1 MTDVGVKM
9 GVSGI
14 SQFKQQISEAQSTVK
29 TYDSALKLAEK
40 QLKATGDAETY
51 LQSKTTALQG
61 KLQAQ
66 QSAVKS
72 AEAALKSMADS
83 GVDKASA
90 AYQKM
95 EKSLLDAQAAV
106 LDTQMD
112 IQNIG
117 TESTNAAGKT
127 ERLASSL
134 GGLNRTVSLET
145 VISGLGRITDTMER
159 GIQKAGELGEA
170 IWGNIM
176 NSAQWADDSATMALM
191 YGVDLDTFLR
201 VQKLVANGMD
211 TSVEAILKSQ
221 QKLAKNVGNG
231 SGSFLQTMKEL
242 GLAYET
248 VGKFGDTSIMLAT
261 NDPTE
266 MFWKAGEAIM
276 ALGDSFEQESKA
288 QEVFGKSWRE
298 LIPLFTDYK
307 TQEAFDK
314 ALEGVTVNSEKEVS
328 DLAALNDKVA
338 ELQGNIDT
346 LTNKGWA
353 ALAPSLTG
361 AADAL
366 SGLLGNVLE
375 YLDTPEGKEA
385 LNEMSESISGLFED
399 LEHIDPD
406 SVVKNFQTVFDKI
419 VGGFRWIKENK
430 DGVVNGI
437 KVIAGA
443 FGLLKVSEGVLTFL
457 QLINGARGALGGGG
471 GATEA
476 AAGAAGATARGGI
489 FSKAFSFL
497 KTPFGKFASAEALIA
512 YIGSE
517 MIKANMNDENL
528 NAIYG
533 DGTGGSVVDT
543 MSEEAVKAAK
553 KYWQVYE
560 ETGTEAAMDA
570 RDRLQKTLQD
580 EGFYNDEQGVSLIE
594 NIFDNWLNGMDPDGL
609 GERLKA
615 RFQDGRK
622 KPMDLSEAWKTFTDG
637 KSIEVPTEPEA
648 PENAAE
654 ILRAQIGT
662 VPVAVQPMFSGAGY
676 GGSTGGGSADLLT
689 DIGYGG
695 FSRLWREHANGIP
708 YVPWDGYAAILHKG
722 ERVVPAREVSSR
734 SYSSNMYFENVN
746 INNGM
751 DAEAL
756 AAKIAEANRAT
767 MSGTGN

>member
-1 MTDVGVKM
+1 MPGIGVEM

-14 SQFKQQISEAQSTVK
+14 SQFKQQISEAQNTVK

-40 QLKATGDAETY
+40 QMKATGDAETY

-117 TESTNAAGKT
+117 AESTNAAGKT
-127 ERLASSL
+127 DRLASSL

-170 IWGNIM
+170 IWNNVM
-176 NSAQWADDSATMALM
+176 NSAKWADDSETMALM
-191 YGVDLDTFLR
+191 YGIDLDTFLR
-201 VQKLVANGMD
+201 MQKLVTNGMD
-211 TSVEAILKSQ
+211 TSVDAMLRSQ
-221 QKLAKNVGNG
+221 TKLNKNIG
-231 SGSFLQTMKEL
+231 SGNKETLQYFRELGVAIATVTGESMDIVQRKDPADLFWEIGDALMHMGDAYDKEAASQAIFGRGWKEL
-242 GLAYET
+242 VPLFDKYSSREAYE
-248 VGKFGDTSIMLAT
+248 
-261 NDPTE
+261 
-266 MFWKAGEAIM
+266 
-276 ALGDSFEQESKA
+276 
-288 QEVFGKSWRE
+288 
-298 LIPLFTDYK
+298 
-307 TQEAFDK
+307 K
-314 ALEGVTVNSEKEVS
+314 ALDSVKVNTEQEVS

-366 SGLLGNVLE
+366 SRLLGNVLD
-375 YLDTPEGKEA
+375 YLETPEGKEA

-399 LEHIDPD
+399 LEHIHPD
-406 SVVKNFQTVFDKI
+406 SVVQNFQKVFDKI

-430 DGVVNGI
+430 DGVVTGI
-437 KVIAGA
+437 KAIAGA

-457 QLINGARGALGGGG
+457 QLINGAKGALGGGG
-471 GATEA
+471 GAAEA
-476 AAGAAGATARGGI
+476 AAGAAGATSKGGI

-497 KTPFGKFASAEALIA
+497 KTPFGQFASAEALIA

-553 KYWQVYE
+553 RYWQVYE
-560 ETGTEAAMDA
+560 ETGSEAAMDA
-570 RDRLQKTLQD
+570 RDRLQRTLQD

-654 ILRAQIGT
+654 MLRAQIGT

-751 DAEAL
+751 DAEGL
-756 AAKIAEANRAT
+756 AAKIAAANRQI

>member
-1 MTDVGVKM
+1 MADVSVQM

-117 TESTNAAGKT
+117 MESSNAAGKT
-127 ERLASSL
+127 DRLASSL

-170 IWGNIM
+170 IWDNVM
-176 NSAQWADDSATMALM
+176 NSAKWADDSETMALM
-191 YGVDLDTFLR
+191 YGIDLDTFLR
-201 VQKLVANGMD
+201 MQKLVTNGMD
-211 TSVEAILKSQ
+211 TSVDAMLRSQ
-221 QKLAKNVGNG
+221 TKLNKNIG
-231 SGSFLQTMKEL
+231 SGSKETLQYFRELGVAIATVTGESMDIVQRKDPADLFWEIGDALMHMGDAYDKEAASQAIFGRGWKEL
-242 GLAYET
+242 VPLFDKYDSRAEYE
-248 VGKFGDTSIMLAT
+248 K
-261 NDPTE
+261 
-266 MFWKAGEAIM
+266 
-276 ALGDSFEQESKA
+276 ALGRVKVNTEQ
-288 QEVFGKSWRE
+288 
-298 LIPLFTDYK
+298 
-307 TQEAFDK
+307 
-314 ALEGVTVNSEKEVS
+314 EVS
-328 DLAALNDKVA
+328 DLAELNDKVA
-338 ELQGNIDT
+338 ELQGNIET

-385 LNEMSESISGLFED
+385 LKEMSESISGLFED

-406 SVVKNFQTVFDKI
+406 SVVQNFQKVFDKI

-430 DGVVNGI
+430 DGVVTGI

-457 QLINGARGALGGGG
+457 QLINGAKGALGGGG
-471 GATEA
+471 GAAEA
-476 AAGAAGATARGGI
+476 AAAATGGGLLSKAWEWAGSKLTGINDWIGGTMNGAAMWDYITNNTRVGQETRNTGDFFGAVQTA
-489 FSKAFSFL
+489 FDEKKAEI
-497 KTPFGKFASAEALIA
+497 KENAENFASDWEGLLAEIFVNSWSEKNSATEKGSVFQEAL
-512 YIGSE
+512 
-517 MIKANMNDENL
+517 DEL
-528 NAIYG
+528 A
-533 DGTGGSVVDT
+533 DFFGTG
-543 MSEEAVKAAK
+543 
-553 KYWQVYE
+553 
-560 ETGTEAAMDA
+560 
-570 RDRLQKTLQD
+570 
-580 EGFYNDEQGVSLIE
+580 
-594 NIFDNWLNGMDPDGL
+594 DNPKNPV
-609 GERLKA
+609 E
-615 RFQDGRK
+615 
-622 KPMDLSEAWKTFTDG
+622 
-637 KSIEVPTEPEA
+637 IPTEPEV
-648 PENAAE
+648 PKNAAADVAE
-654 ILRAQIGT
+654 QIGV

-708 YVPWDGYAAILHKG
+708 YVPFDGYAAILHKG

>member
-1 MTDVGVKM
+1 MADVSVQM

-14 SQFKQQISEAQSTVK
+14 SQFKQQISEAQNSVK

-72 AEAALKSMADS
+72 AEAALKSMAES

-117 TESTNAAGKT
+117 AESMNAAGKT
-127 ERLASSL
+127 DRLASSL

-170 IWGNIM
+170 IWNNVM

-201 VQKLVANGMD
+201 IQKLVTNGMD

-221 QKLAKNVGNG
+221 QKLTKNIGGG
-231 SGSFLQTMKEL
+231 SASFLETMKEL

-248 VGKFGDTSIMLAT
+248 VGKFGETATMLVT
-261 NDPTE
+261 NDPSE
-266 MFWKAGEAIM
+266 MFWRAGEAILKM
-276 ALGDSFEQESKA
+276 GDSFEQEAKA
-288 QEVFGKSWRE
+288 QEIFGRSWRE
-298 LIPLFTDYK
+298 LIPLFTEYH

-314 ALEGVTVNSEKEVS
+314 ALEDVTVNTEKEVE
-328 DLAALNDKVA
+328 DLAKFSDTIS
-338 ELQGNIDT
+338 ELKGQVDT
-346 LTNKGWA
+346 FMNKGWA
-353 ALAPSLTG
+353 ALAPGLTS

-375 YLDTPEGKEA
+375 YLDTPEGKET

-399 LEHIDPD
+399 LEHIDPE
-406 SVVKNFQTVFDKI
+406 SVVQNFQKVFDKI

-430 DGVVNGI
+430 DDVVTGI

-457 QLINGARGALGGGG
+457 QLIKGVKGAFGDGG

-476 AAGAAGATARGGI
+476 AAAAAATGGGWLGRIGQQIIDKAGGI
-489 FSKAFSFL
+489 GGTISSLTNGAVVGDWFVNNTEIGQRLRNGEGLSGVWDAVSTYFTETLPKNWKNFWETSYWDEIGQMYSQNINKWTADHS
-497 KTPFGKFASAEALIA
+497 ASNSSI
-512 YIGSE
+512 
-517 MIKANMNDENL
+517 
-528 NAIYG
+528 
-533 DGTGGSVVDT
+533 
-543 MSEEAVKAAK
+543 
-553 KYWQVYE
+553 
-560 ETGTEAAMDA
+560 
-570 RDRLQKTLQD
+570 
-580 EGFYNDEQGVSLIE
+580 
-594 NIFDNWLNGMDPDGL
+594 L
-609 GERLKA
+609 GEPGQLIDEWNRL
-615 RFQDGRK
+615 FGE
-622 KPMDLSEAWKTFTDG
+622 SG
-637 KSIEVPTEPEA
+637 KEVEVPTEPVV

-654 ILRAQIGT
+654 TISKVIGPVT
-662 VPVAVQPMFSGAGY
+662 VPVVPVVRNGAGY
-676 GGSTGGGSADLLT
+676 GGSTGGGSADLLAN
-689 DIGYGG
+689 IGYGG

-751 DAEAL
+751 DAEGL
-756 AAKIAEANRAT
+756 AAKIAAANRQI

>member
-1 MTDVGVKM
+1 MADVSVQM

-61 KLQAQ
+61 KLQEQ

-117 TESTNAAGKT
+117 AESTNAAGKT
-127 ERLASSL
+127 DRLASSL

-170 IWGNIM
+170 IWDNVM
-176 NSAQWADDSATMALM
+176 NSAKWADDSETMALM
-191 YGVDLDTFLR
+191 YGIDLDTFLR
-201 VQKLVANGMD
+201 MQKLVTNGMD
-211 TSVEAILKSQ
+211 TSVDAMLRSQ
-221 QKLAKNVGNG
+221 TKLNKNIG
-231 SGSFLQTMKEL
+231 SGSKETLQYFRELGVAIATVTGESMDIVQRKDPADLFWEIGDALMHMGDAYDKEAASQAIFGRGWKEL
-242 GLAYET
+242 VPLFDKYSSREAYE
-248 VGKFGDTSIMLAT
+248 
-261 NDPTE
+261 
-266 MFWKAGEAIM
+266 
-276 ALGDSFEQESKA
+276 
-288 QEVFGKSWRE
+288 
-298 LIPLFTDYK
+298 
-307 TQEAFDK
+307 K
-314 ALEGVTVNSEKEVS
+314 ALDSVKVNTEQEVS

-338 ELQGNIDT
+338 ELQGNIET

-406 SVVKNFQTVFDKI
+406 SVVQNFQKVFDKI

-430 DGVVNGI
+430 DGVVTGI

-471 GATEA
+471 GGAEA
-476 AAGAAGATARGGI
+476 AAAAAATGGGLL
-489 FSKAFSFL
+489 SKAWEWAGSKLTGINDWIGGAMNGASMWDYITNNTRVGQETRNTGDF
-497 KTPFGKFASAEALIA
+497 FGAVQTAFDEKKAEIMENAENFASDWEGLLAEIFVNSWSEKNSATEKSSVFQEAL
-512 YIGSE
+512 
-517 MIKANMNDENL
+517 DEL
-528 NAIYG
+528 A
-533 DGTGGSVVDT
+533 DFFGTG
-543 MSEEAVKAAK
+543 
-553 KYWQVYE
+553 
-560 ETGTEAAMDA
+560 
-570 RDRLQKTLQD
+570 
-580 EGFYNDEQGVSLIE
+580 
-594 NIFDNWLNGMDPDGL
+594 DNPKNPV
-609 GERLKA
+609 E
-615 RFQDGRK
+615 
-622 KPMDLSEAWKTFTDG
+622 
-637 KSIEVPTEPEA
+637 IPTEPEV
-648 PENAAE
+648 PKNAAADVAE
-654 ILRAQIGT
+654 QIGV
-662 VPVAVQPMFSGAGY
+662 VPVAVQPVFSGAGY
-676 GGSTGGGSADLLT
+676 GGSTGGGSANLLT

-695 FSRLWREHANGIP
+695 FSRLWKEHANGIP

-746 INNGM
+746 INNGT
-751 DAEAL
+751 DAEGL